1 MQLSS
6 FRWEQSK
13 PLAVS
18 FSFTLSGQRVAFS
31 LSHLTIGSFKRPFE
45 DEVVFPKKPT
55 ILTVCPRTVSEQ
67 SEAMVVDALHI
78 VRLDSYGHCSP
89 CTLPM
94 VFITYLVI
102 VIWFSLADKELSLI
116 QMIFFSGFVLFLLIF
131 CIIDYMSG
139 KSLEDNQVKCESN
152 HCWPNPL
159 VILFC
164 FNSLLEIFNT

>member
-1 MQLSS
+1 MHILFQSS
-6 FRWEQSK
+6 YEAKKSTD
-13 PLAVS
+13 AVLKHVRMCRAQDAVVLFQVGTKQT
-18 FSFTLSGQRVAFS
+18 FSCF
-31 LSHLTIGSFKRPFE
+31 
-45 DEVVFPKKPT
+45 

-116 QMIFFSGFVLFLLIF
+116 QMIFFFWFCTFPFNFLYYRLH
-131 CIIDYMSG
+131 
-139 KSLEDNQVKCESN
+139 V
-152 HCWPNPL
+152 W
-159 VILFC
+159 
-164 FNSLLEIFNT
+164 

>member
-1 MQLSS
+1 MHILFQSS
-6 FRWEQSK
+6 YEAKKSTDAVLKHVRMCRAQDAVVLFQVGTK
-13 PLAVS
+13 QPLAVS

-116 QMIFFSGFVLFLLIF
+116 QMIFFFWFCTFPFNFLYYRLH
-131 CIIDYMSG
+131 
-139 KSLEDNQVKCESN
+139 V
-152 HCWPNPL
+152 W
-159 VILFC
+159 
-164 FNSLLEIFNT
+164 

>member
-102 VIWFSLADKELSLI
+102 VIWFSFADKELSLI

-152 HCWPNPL
+152 HC
-159 VILFC
+159 
-164 FNSLLEIFNT
+164 

>member
-45 DEVVFPKKPT
+45 DEVVFPEKPT

-152 HCWPNPL
+152 HC
-159 VILFC
+159 
-164 FNSLLEIFNT
+164 